1 MASRSTTASAPSAP
15 NYTGPFIVVTGLFLI
30 FGFLTNL
37 NSNLSPKLEDIF
49 HLSHA
54 WSNLVTTSWFFAY
67 LVFSVPASKVIEKV
81 GYKRTMVISLFVMVV
96 GALLFVPAANL
107 VSFPLFL
114 TASFVL
120 ATGVC
125 GLQTSANPYVS
136 ILGPESS
143 APARLTLAQAFNS
156 LGTAMAPIVVG
167 VFILTD
173 PAKVKDQA
181 AIAHTVQAPY
191 IAIAC
196 ALLAL
201 AFIIMGM
208 HLPAIT
214 GTRDFRPAQGA
225 DAIAGRSI
233 WTYRHTVLA
242 MIGIFLYVGLE
253 IALAAN
259 AIKFF
264 ETQGSAMDDYLR
276 WAQPFAHAVSRF
288 YPQGIG
294 EKEVAAGLAFCY
306 PLAMMIGRFAGT
318 VLMKTIKANKL
329 LAYPRRFGS
338 CPDGRGD
345 VLDGPRRHLEL
356 DPLRLRQ
363 LHHVSD
369 HLRARHRRIGSAD
382 QQGLGR
388 DHDRQFRWSSDSA
401 ALRADR
407 RQSGLPAR
415 ISAGHRLLPV
425 HDLLRRVG
433 IQTGSLG
440 CRLGFLQ
447 RQLIKLS
454 SPPARRRACCFCRLL
469 RRARQKSR
477 AAAGVSGH
485 RTAGSLPQ
493 TATGDCTAPRQ
504 ELQRIATRFARERDN
519 LNRPEANAAA
529 RNLKKYD

>member
-1 MASRSTTASAPSAP
+1 MASRSTTAAAPSAP
-15 NYTGPFIVVTGLFLI
+15 NYTVPFIIVTGLFLI

-49 HLSHA
+49 HLTHA
-54 WSNLVTTSWFFAY
+54 WSNLVTSSWFFAY
-67 LVFSVPASKVIEKV
+67 LLFSVPAAKVIEKV

-96 GALLFVPAANL
+96 GALLFVPAAAMATTTIG
-107 VSFPLFL
+107 FPFFL

-181 AIAHTVQAPY
+181 AIAHTVQGPY

-201 AFIIMGM
+201 GFIIMGM

-214 GTRDFRPAQGA
+214 GARDYRPAKDG
-225 DAIAGRSI
+225 DAPAGRSI

-242 MIGIFLYVGLE
+242 MVGIFLYVGLE

-264 ETQGSAMDDYLR
+264 ETQGSAIDDYLR
-276 WAQPFAHAVSRF
+276 FAQPFSHAVSGL

-294 EKEVAAGLAFCY
+294 EKEVVAVLAFCY

-318 VLMKTIKANKL
+318 VLMKSIKAHKL
-329 LAYPRRFGS
+329 LAFLGVLGVALLVVGMFSTGHLAIWCLILCGFANSIMYPTIFALGIAELGPLTSKGSGVITIGNFGGAVI
-338 CPDGRGD
+338 P
-345 VLDGPRRHLEL
+345 
-356 DPLRLRQ
+356 PLFGL
-363 LHHVSD
+363 
-369 HLRARHRRIGSAD
+369 IAD
-382 QQGLGR
+382 K
-388 DHDRQFRWSSDSA
+388 
-401 ALRADR
+401 
-407 RQSGLPAR
+407 
-415 ISAGHRLLPV
+415 AGYQHAFLLPV
-425 HDLLRRVG
+425 
-433 IQTGSLG
+433 
-440 CRLGFLQ
+440 
-447 RQLIKLS
+447 
-454 SPPARRRACCFCRLL
+454 ACYLFMIFY
-469 RRARQKSR
+469 
-477 AAAGVSGH
+477 GVSGYK
-485 RTAGSLPQ
+485 P
-493 TATGDCTAPRQ
+493 
-504 ELQRIATRFARERDN
+504 ERK
-519 LNRPEANAAA
+519 AAA
-529 RNLKKYD
+529 